1 MPVIEQKTT
10 NKNKVDFDLNRLDKS
25 KTTIFSKYPF
35 FLLLPH
41 SGMECDGQ
49 HGTQVFSCFHYSL
62 LSIWYAKYRRK
73 KERKLFTRA
82 NKECRTNEA
91 NWTNP

>member
-35 FLLLPH
+35 KNYIDF
-41 SGMECDGQ
+41 GA
-49 HGTQVFSCFHYSL
+49 L
-62 LSIWYAKYRRK
+62 LSQGAFLMSRI
-73 KERKLFTRA
+73 
-82 NKECRTNEA
+82 NDVPCRDIQNR
-91 NWTNP
+91 P